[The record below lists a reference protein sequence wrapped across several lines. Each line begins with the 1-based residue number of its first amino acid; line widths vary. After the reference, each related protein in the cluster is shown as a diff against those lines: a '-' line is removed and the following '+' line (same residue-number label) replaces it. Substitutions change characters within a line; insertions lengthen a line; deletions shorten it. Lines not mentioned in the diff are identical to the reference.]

1 MGEVWIGAAV
11 TVVGG
16 YVAGR
21 ARKKEKEG
29 DQAFEKEMVRESAR
43 WNAALSAFEKEQEDY
58 YNQLNR
64 QRKERG
70 LENFRQFS
78 TVKTFAPGYTQSSG
92 GIVVPDKPNAEA
104 AFAEETETAASSGGS
119 GSNLLR
125 RRVDLHT
132 KPLRALKD
140 LF

>member
-21 ARKKEKEG
+21 AREKENESN
-29 DQAFEKEMVRESAR
+29 QAHDKEMIRESAR

-78 TVKTFAPGYTQSSG
+78 TMKTFAPGYTQSSG
-92 GIVVPDKPNAEA
+92 GIVLPDKPDAEA
-104 AFAEETETAASSGGS
+104 TFKEPEQPQSTGGGGRS
-119 GSNLLR
+119 TMSRLI
-125 RRVDLHT
+125 D
-132 KPLRALKD
+132 PLG